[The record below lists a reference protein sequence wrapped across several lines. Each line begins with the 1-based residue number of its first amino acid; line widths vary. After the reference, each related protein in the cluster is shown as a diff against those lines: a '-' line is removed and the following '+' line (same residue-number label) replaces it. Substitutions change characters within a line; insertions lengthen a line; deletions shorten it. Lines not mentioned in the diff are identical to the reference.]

1 MPIYSGHMPTITPE
15 PAPFSASESHKA
27 RQMAKSFGLDAER
40 YDRAR
45 PSYPQ
50 AMVGQIIAASPG
62 RDVLDV
68 GIGTG
73 ISARPFQ
80 AAGCR
85 VTGVDVDDRMA
96 EFARRQGF
104 EVEVASFEEWRP
116 GGRMF
121 DLVIAGQAWHWVD
134 PVAGALKAAQVL
146 RPSGGWL
153 CSGTCS
159 SSQPSLRRP
168 SPRYTG
174 RFSPA
179 RRSSEGRPG
188 GWPRTRA
195 RQGGRRYTG
204 SGRVWP
210 PRTVAV
216 RLGAALHPGRMAGP
230 GPDVRWPQPVPTG
243 QAGRTAGGHRR
254 RHRRRWRPVHDELHR
269 RGRHRCASRCLT
281 QTAPSSGGRRGPAGP
296 PSARRGSQPPAAP
309 GWHPPPPPGR
319 RPRWRR
325 PLQGTE

>member
-27 RQMAKSFGLDAER
+27 RQMAESFGLDAKR

-45 PSYPQ
+45 PGYPP
-50 AMVGQIIAASPG
+50 AMVEQVIAASPG

-104 EVEVASFEEWRP
+104 EVEVASFEEWSP

-134 PVAGALKAAQVL
+134 PVAGTLKAAQVL
-146 RPSGGWL
+146 RPSGRLAVFWNVFQFPAGLSEAVAAVYRQVLPGSPFSRGTSGGLAAYSGLAAKAADGIREAGGFGPPEQWQFDWERLYTRDEWL
-153 CSGTCS
+153 DQVPTSGGHNQFPPGKLDELLAGTGAAIDAVG
-159 SSQPSLRRP
+159 
-168 SPRYTG
+168 G
-174 RFSPA
+174 RF
-179 RRSSEGRPG
+179 RM
-188 GWPRTRA
+188 T
-195 RQGGRRYTG
+195 YT
-204 SGRVWP
+204 
-210 PRTVAV
+210 AV
-216 RLGAALHPGRMAGP
+216 VVTAALADAWLRPHHPAVAEGVAQDP
-230 GPDVRWPQPVPTG
+230 I
-243 QAGRTAGGHRR
+243 
-254 RHRRRWRPVHDELHR
+254 RP
-269 RGRHRCASRCLT
+269 
-281 QTAPSSGGRRGPAGP
+281 
-296 PSARRGSQPPAAP
+296 
-309 GWHPPPPPGR
+309 
-319 RPRWRR
+319 
-325 PLQGTE
+325 

>member
-45 PSYPQ
+45 PSYPP

-134 PVAGALKAAQVL
+134 PVAGTLKAAQVL
-146 RPSGGWL
+146 RPSGRLAVFWNVFQFPAGLSEAIAAVYRQVLPGSPFSRGTSGGLAAYSGLATKAADGIREAGGFGPPEQWQFDWERLYTRDEWL
-153 CSGTCS
+153 DQVPTSGGHNQFPPGKLDELLAGTGAAIDAVG
-159 SSQPSLRRP
+159 
-168 SPRYTG
+168 G
-174 RFSPA
+174 RFTMS
-179 RRSSEGRPG
+179 
-188 GWPRTRA
+188 
-195 RQGGRRYTG
+195 YT
-204 SGRVWP
+204 
-210 PRTVAV
+210 AV
-216 RLGAALHPGRMAGP
+216 VVTAALA
-230 GPDVRWPQPVPTG
+230 D
-243 QAGRTAGGHRR
+243 A
-254 RHRRRWRPVHDELHR
+254 
-269 RGRHRCASRCLT
+269 
-281 QTAPSSGGRRGPAGP
+281 
-296 PSARRGSQPPAAP
+296 
-309 GWHPPPPPGR
+309 
-319 RPRWRR
+319 
-325 PLQGTE
+325 

>member
-15 PAPFSASESHKA
+15 PAPFSARESHKA
-27 RQMAKSFGLDAER
+27 RQMAESFGLDAER

-45 PSYPQ
+45 PSYPP
-50 AMVGQIIAASPG
+50 AMVQQVIAASSG

-104 EVEVASFEEWRP
+104 EVEVASFEEWSP

-146 RPSGGWL
+146 RPSGRLAVFWNVFQFPADLSEAIAAVYRQVLPGSPFSRGT
-153 CSGTCS
+153 SGGLAAYSGLATKAADGIRGS
-159 SSQPSLRRP
+159 GQV
-168 SPRYTG
+168 
-174 RFSPA
+174 
-179 RRSSEGRPG
+179 
-188 GWPRTRA
+188 WPRRA
-195 RQGGRRYTG
+195 
-204 SGRVWP
+204 
-210 PRTVAV
+210 VAV
-216 RLGAALHPGRMAGP
+216 RLGAALHPGRVAGP

-254 RHRRRWRPVHDELHR
+254 RH
-269 RGRHRCASRCLT
+269 
-281 QTAPSSGGRRGPAGP
+281 
-296 PSARRGSQPPAAP
+296 
-309 GWHPPPPPGR
+309 
-319 RPRWRR
+319 
-325 PLQGTE
+325 